1 MLLIFINNY
10 FSSGYLVGRTSKGEI
25 TGRFR
30 IGRSRGQLVGNFF
43 VVESEILV
51 FHYWD

>member
-1 MLLIFINNY
+1 MFLSFHLIIAF
-10 FSSGYLVGRTSKGEI
+10 FRVFGREVKGEI
-25 TGRFR
+25 TSWFR
-30 IGRSRGQLVGNFF
+30 IGMSREQLVGNFF